1 MKKYTF
7 HFSTVGLATPGT
19 PVPRHRTIAGVN
31 QLDAK
36 ARLRRILHREGLRI
50 HLIHAVE
57 CEKPEAAP
65 TPHPEYIKALD
76 IAKEARELISQLEE
90 ALA

>member
-7 HFSTVGLATPGT
+7 HFSTIGLATPGT
-19 PVPRHRTIAGVN
+19 PATRHRTIAGVN

-50 HLIHAVE
+50 RLVHAVE
-57 CEKPEAAP
+57 CEKPAVDP
-65 TPHPEYIKALD
+65 NPHPEYIKALD
-76 IAKEARELISQLEE
+76 IAREARELISQLEE